1 MKKKVIYIASAVLVL
16 ALGII
21 IGILLSK
28 GGDDIAPDN
37 RLASNEN
44 SEVSGNGSK
53 SISDTEKPGNIEDG
67 VSNDADKIP
76 DSEIKASDIGKPIMP
91 QDKNA
96 GDVTDGSGGD
106 HSDSGSIDS
115 ASDNLQGNDTGTGN
129 TDLENNDETDVSG
142 DKNTGNGDDNTG
154 INDETGKSGSTGT
167 GKNTGKTDDT
177 ETGNTGSEK
186 NTGTDIGGEKNSD
199 NGNGSDVNDETGNT
213 GNGSDGTGKNAED
226 SSVND
231 NKNGDN
237 GSGKNNGT
245 NAGGNKDTGDKD
257 SDSAVKDENG
267 NTGNGNGGSSDTG
280 SGNKGSENTGSGN
293 EGTGNSGS
301 GSSDSGKENNNNG
314 ENKGQD
320 VIITKP
326 VAVINTGK
334 LTETGSGY
342 EGVKGTGKYNYG
354 EALQK
359 SVLFYEL
366 QRSGKL
372 PEKVRCN
379 WRGDSGLNDGKDN
392 GLDLT
397 GGWYDAGDNV
407 KFNLPMSYTSSMLGW
422 SIIEDAAAYEESGQL
437 SYALGNIKWANDYF
451 IKCHPSDEV
460 YYYQVGDGNQDHS
473 YWGAAETVEY
483 RMSRPSYKVT
493 KSNPGSA
500 VCGETAASLAIC
512 SIIYKNIDKSYSD
525 LCLKHAKSLYKF
537 ARDTKSDAGY
547 TAANGFYNS
556 WSGFYDELAWSAA
569 WLYCA
574 TGDDTYISNA
584 EADYKNAGH
593 DYDWAMCWDDVH
605 IGAAVM
611 LAKLT
616 DKAEYKNEVEKHL
629 DWWSGVSS
637 DHITY
642 SPKGLAWLD
651 SWGSLRYAT
660 TTSFIA
666 LSYVESGACT
676 SSKVKAY
683 TEFAENQANYALGS
697 SGRSY
702 VVGFGENAPKNPHHR
717 TAQGSYCDNMNEP
730 NPARHTLYGA
740 LVGGPDANDG
750 YADTVSDYNK
760 NEVACDYNAG
770 FIGLLA
776 KMYKKYHGQTL
787 KDFGAVEPID
797 VDEFYVQGG
806 INVDGNDFIEIK
818 ALICNVSAWPAR
830 GGESLEY
837 RYYVDLSEV
846 YNAGGSASDIAVT
859 TNYMAAG
866 KAAGLKVWDEDKHI
880 YYLSVD
886 FSDSVIYPGG
896 QDKYKKEIQVRL
908 RNPNGT
914 WDNSNDPSFKGM
926 TKGGNAML
934 TSSALYENG
943 KLVFGSEPAKG
954 KNSGKTVTAGDGSGN
969 SGSGNNG
976 GNGTGNGGSGNN
988 TGNGSGNSGSGNNG
1002 GNGTGSGNNGGSN
1015 IDIKGTAK
1023 NESVSVS
1030 IEYDSISSSSS
1041 GISGRMNIVNN
1052 SDGTLAVKDLKILFY
1067 FTNEDAKPLTFE
1079 CYHTCINGAS
1089 GSYTQLS
1096 GCSGKFEDAKGKNA
1110 DTVCE
1115 ITYSDSNVL
1124 GEGDSLACNFAI
1136 HHTDWSNMNL
1146 TNDYSIS
1153 DAANIVILSG
1163 KKQISG
1169 KKPE

>member
-1 MKKKVIYIASAVLVL
+1 MCNHACGKVRRMKKNAVYAAVAVLVL
-16 ALGII
+16 AIGII
-21 IGILLSK
+21 IGLLLSK
-28 GGDDIAPDN
+28 GGDD
-37 RLASNEN
+37 ASNE
-44 SEVSGNGSK
+44 
-53 SISDTEKPGNIEDG
+53 
-67 VSNDADKIP
+67 
-76 DSEIKASDIGKPIMP
+76 
-91 QDKNA
+91 
-96 GDVTDGSGGD
+96 GGD
-106 HSDSGSIDS
+106 PVKVVDG
-115 ASDNLQGNDTGTGN
+115 
-129 TDLENNDETDVSG
+129 
-142 DKNTGNGDDNTG
+142 
-154 INDETGKSGSTGT
+154 
-167 GKNTGKTDDT
+167 
-177 ETGNTGSEK
+177 TGNTGS
-186 NTGTDIGGEKNSD
+186 NTGTSTGNNSTSDSTDTGDLSDVKAGDIGQPIMPGDKTDIPAPDGE
-199 NGNGSDVNDETGNT
+199 
-213 GNGSDGTGKNAED
+213 GTDLTDDDTD
-226 SSVND
+226 SKSP
-231 NKNGDN
+231 DN
-237 GSGKNNGT
+237 GSGTDTGTKPDGQGSGSDSDGKDNNGED
-245 NAGGNKDTGDKD
+245 N
-257 SDSAVKDENG
+257 NG
-267 NTGNGNGGSSDTG
+267 K
-280 SGNKGSENTGSGN
+280 GNKGSEGAGKVTPVVTTAPDDTEKGSATGNETVTDPDDGDGKSTDNKGTDTGIDNDTDSDNNTGT
-293 EGTGNSGS
+293 GTDTGT
-301 GSSDSGKENNNNG
+301 DDDKTEI
-314 ENKGQD
+314 NKPQD
-320 VIITKP
+320 VKIAKP
-326 VAVINTGK
+326 VAVIDTGK
-334 LTETGSGY
+334 LTEKGNGY
-342 EGVKGTGKYNYG
+342 EGTKGTGKYNYG

-359 SVLFYEL
+359 SILFYEL

-372 PEKVRCN
+372 PDKVRCN
-379 WRGDSGLNDGKDN
+379 WRGDSALNDGKDN

-422 SIIEDAAAYEESGQL
+422 SIIDDAKAYEESGQL
-437 SYALGNIKWANDYF
+437 AYALGNIKWANDYF

-473 YWGAAETVEY
+473 YWGAAETIEY
-483 RMSRPSYKVT
+483 RMNRPSYKVT

-500 VCGETAASLAIC
+500 VCGETAASLAIA

-556 WSGFYDELAWSAA
+556 WSGFYDELAWSGA

-574 TGDDTYISNA
+574 TGDETYITNA

-611 LAKLT
+611 LAKIT
-616 DKAEYKNEVEKHL
+616 EKKTYRDEVEKHL

-666 LSYVESGACT
+666 LTYVESGLCPEG
-676 SSKVKAY
+676 KVKAY
-683 TEFAENQANYALGS
+683 TDFAEKQANYALGS

-702 VVGFGENAPKNPHHR
+702 MVGFGENAPKNPHHR

-750 YADTVSDYNK
+750 YTDVVSDYNK

-770 FIGLLA
+770 FTGLLA

-787 KDFGAVEPID
+787 KDFGAVEKID
-797 VDEFYVQGG
+797 TNEFYVQGG
-806 INVDGNDFIEIK
+806 INVDGTDFIEIK

-830 GGESLEY
+830 GGEKLEY

-846 YNAGGSASDIAVT
+846 YKAGGSASDIQVT

-866 KAAGLKVWDEDKHI
+866 KSGGLKVWDEEKHI

-908 RNPNGT
+908 RNLKGT
-914 WDNSNDPSFKGM
+914 WDNSNDPSFAGM
-926 TKGGNAML
+926 TKGGNALL
-934 TSSALYENG
+934 TASALYENG
-943 KLVFGSEPAKG
+943 KLIFGTEPAKG
-954 KNSGKTVTAGDGSGN
+954 KNAGKTVVAGDGAGTGNGESG
-969 SGSGNNG
+969 NG
-976 GNGTGNGGSGNN
+976 GNGESGNGGGSGNG
-988 TGNGSGNSGSGNNG
+988 GNGQGSGNGG
-1002 GNGTGSGNNGGSN
+1002 GN
-1015 IDIKGTAK
+1015 IDVKGTAK
-1023 NESVSVS
+1023 NENVSVSV
-1030 IEYDSISSSSS
+1030 EYDNTSSSSS
-1041 GISGRMNIVNN
+1041 SISGRMNIVNN
-1052 SDGTLAVKDLKILFY
+1052 SDGTIAVKDLKILFY
-1067 FTNEDAKPLTFE
+1067 FTNEDGKQLTFE

-1089 GSYTQLS
+1089 GSYTQLN
-1096 GCSGKFEDAKGKNA
+1096 GCSGSFSKASGKNA

-1115 ITYSDSNVL
+1115 ITYTDTNVL
-1124 GEGDSLACNFAI
+1124 GVGDTLACNFAI

-1146 TNDYSIS
+1146 TNDHSVT
-1153 DAANIVILSG
+1153 DAGNIVIESK
-1163 KKQISG
+1163 KKQIFG
-1169 KKPE
+1169 NKPS